1 MLKPAEMSLKKQQPG
16 FTLVELVIGIVVL
29 AIALTI
35 ITGVLGPLYQRSTDP
50 WHQVRAAELGHSF
63 MNEIMARSFDE
74 KSDKAGSEFR
84 CDASSVSTDAT
95 YEPGA
100 EPCSNESILTTPPL
114 ACSSQVTL
122 TNGCASDAC
131 WGPDLND
138 TGGRSGFDD
147 VDDFHGFVGSGASL
161 LNVLGDD
168 LADSYT
174 SYKVCVDVRYAGAD
188 LGDSNNRAAKR
199 ITVSVVTPSG
209 EQIDFAAY
217 RSNW

>member
-74 KSDKAGSEFR
+74 NSDQAGSEFR

-100 EPCSNESILTTPPL
+100 APCSDEPVFTTPAL
-114 ACSSQVTL
+114 ACANQVAVVNVCGSTP
-122 TNGCASDAC
+122 C
-131 WGPDLND
+131 WGPDSD
-138 TGGRSGFDD
+138 DAGGRSGFDD
-147 VDDFHGFVGSGASL
+147 VDDFHGFVGSGSSL

-174 SYKVCVDVRYAGAD
+174 NYKVCIDVRYAGAD
-188 LGDSNNRAAKR
+188 LGDPNNRAAKR

-209 EQIDFAAY
+209 EQIDFSAY